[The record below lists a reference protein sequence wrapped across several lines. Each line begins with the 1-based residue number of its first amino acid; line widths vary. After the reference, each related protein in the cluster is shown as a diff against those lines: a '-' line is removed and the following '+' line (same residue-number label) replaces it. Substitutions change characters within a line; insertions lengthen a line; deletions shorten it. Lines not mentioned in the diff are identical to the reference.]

1 MPGPGAAPRT
11 SSICGLG
18 GPAEGDHQASR
29 AGECRLED
37 GEREAGAGTALDG
50 SSPRD
55 GMTCHSGLALSR
67 GPSRCP
73 AGVSELGQWGCRGG
87 SKGGGQ
93 GMDPRGGGRS
103 YAAWKLRGEDPAS
116 AGGEGGSAPGRP
128 RDSHFLA
135 NMWGRTCPPG
145 GRLRSGPGRPP
156 TLSSSPRNVLCPLVA
171 RGRECL
177 PPGLALPLLSGYS
190 YPPPSIR
197 LPALNDAQRQQQ
209 PS

>member
-11 SSICGLG
+11 SSICGLV

-37 GEREAGAGTALDG
+37 GEREAGAGTALDR

-55 GMTCHSGLALSR
+55 GMTGHSGLALGR

-73 AGVSELGQWGCRGG
+73 AGVSELGQLGCRSG
-87 SKGGGQ
+87 SEGEAKGWIPAAGADPTQPGSCMERISLCWWGEGLSSREPTRLPLPGKYV
-93 GMDPRGGGRS
+93 GMDLPPRR
-103 YAAWKLRGEDPAS
+103 E
-116 AGGEGGSAPGRP
+116 APV
-128 RDSHFLA
+128 
-135 NMWGRTCPPG
+135 
-145 GRLRSGPGRPP
+145 GPGRPP
-156 TLSSSPRNVLCPLVA
+156 TPSSSPRNVLCPLVA

>member
-73 AGVSELGQWGCRGG
+73 AGVSELGQWGWAAGVGARGEAKGWIPAVGADPTRPGSCVERIQPLLVGRGAQLQGAHETPTSWQICGDGPAPRAGG
-87 SKGGGQ
+87 SGRALGGLP
-93 GMDPRGGGRS
+93 PR
-103 YAAWKLRGEDPAS
+103 PP
-116 AGGEGGSAPGRP
+116 APGT
-128 RDSHFLA
+128 S
-135 NMWGRTCPPG
+135 C
-145 GRLRSGPGRPP
+145 
-156 TLSSSPRNVLCPLVA
+156 A
-171 RGRECL
+171 RWWQEEES
-177 PPGLALPLLSGYS
+177 AS
-190 YPPPSIR
+190 
-197 LPALNDAQRQQQ
+197 LPAW
-209 PS
+209 PSHS